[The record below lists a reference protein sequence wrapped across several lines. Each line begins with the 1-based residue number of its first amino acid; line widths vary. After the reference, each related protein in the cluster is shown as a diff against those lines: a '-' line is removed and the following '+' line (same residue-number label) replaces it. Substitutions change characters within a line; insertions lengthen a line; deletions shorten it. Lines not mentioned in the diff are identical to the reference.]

1 MPLDSAMES
10 ASTRAM
16 MSGVV
21 AMVAVGA
28 GGAVGA
34 VLRHEVAR
42 RVTVRLGHGTFGIFA
57 VNFTGSFLIGMMA
70 GWLLPAGG
78 ATSSAGVPWLLLVT
92 GVLGSYTTV
101 SSFSLQTLTLLR
113 EGKAGAAILN
123 IAATIVLCISATAAG
138 FALMM
143 GLA

>member
-1 MPLDSAMES
+1 
-10 ASTRAM
+10 M

-21 AMVAVGA
+21 AMLAVGV

-42 RVTVRLGHGTFGIFA
+42 LVAVRFGHGTFGIFA
-57 VNFTGSFLIGMMA
+57 VNITGSFLIGMMA
-70 GWLLPAGG
+70 GWMLPAGG
-78 ATSSAGVPWLLLVT
+78 ATSASSVLWLLLVT
-92 GVLGSYTTV
+92 GILGSYTTV

-113 EGKAGAAILN
+113 EGKTGAALIN
-123 IAATIVLCISATAAG
+123 ITASMVLCISATAAG

-143 GLA
+143 AFA